1 MSQIN
6 FLPDTFHRV
15 RRRQQRRPAEFAII
29 GGTALLLTALWL
41 HFSGPDS
48 ALARQSEQLDQEL
61 QRVEQIEA
69 EQARLE
75 QERGRLTAQLLIARE
90 TYQPIKATQ
99 VLSRISEL
107 TPDPIRLVSFELAAE
122 RPKPEAVAPPVQ
134 AGTKKV
140 VGNAP
145 SKIDKPRDPNRMKL
159 SLTGLSPSDGEVVVL
174 IRRLEQDPVFS
185 SVTLRTSRMTKTKTH
200 IAREFQ
206 LDLEIDLDRRFV
218 PQDGTGGERDAY

>member
-6 FLPDTFHRV
+6 FLPETFHRV
-15 RRRQQRRPAEFAII
+15 RRRQQRRPAEFAVI

-48 ALARQSEQLDQEL
+48 ALARQSDQLDEQLK
-61 QRVEQIEA
+61 RIEQVEA

-75 QERGRLTAQLLIARE
+75 QERGKLTAQLLIARE
-90 TYQPIKATQ
+90 TYQPIMTTQ
-99 VLSRISEL
+99 VLSRLSEL
-107 TPDPIRLVSFELAAE
+107 TPEPIRLVSFELAAE
-122 RPKPEAVAPPVQ
+122 RPKPEAVVMPAE
-134 AGTKKV
+134 AAKKKV

-145 SKIDKPRDPNRMKL
+145 GKIDKPREPNRMKL

-200 IAREFQ
+200 FAREFQ

-218 PQDGTGGERDAY
+218 PQDGPGGDRDAY